1 MITEL
6 GATLL
11 NLIQTPFLDNAPP
24 KCAYIQ
30 SNRENQSTL

>member
-11 NLIQTPFLDNAPP
+11 NLIQTPFLDMLHQNVH
-24 KCAYIQ
+24 I
-30 SNRENQSTL
+30 SIN